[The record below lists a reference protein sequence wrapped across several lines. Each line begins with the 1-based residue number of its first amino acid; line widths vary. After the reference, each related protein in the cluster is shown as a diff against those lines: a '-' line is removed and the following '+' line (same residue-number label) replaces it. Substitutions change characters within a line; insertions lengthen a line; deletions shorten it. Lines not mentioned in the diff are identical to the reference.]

1 MPSKEIKELRKS
13 GRLEEALTMAQA
25 ELEAQPDNIW
35 GKRNIS
41 WVYYEYLK
49 KYAHDVNFDGF
60 IENLNKI
67 KELNLP
73 KEEVMIFDASAYQVA
88 SMLFKIHNS
97 EPIDYSKINQIFD
110 IIQAFHFTKPS
121 DSFSIL
127 YKSFHKG
134 YHNWSRY
141 LEFADWWDFDNLR
154 PEDYMPEE
162 FNDRKIM
169 TLAEQAHIAYA
180 KALIE
185 GEPLDAFG
193 AQRRIDTDKIKT
205 FLHKLD
211 SIIDKHPEY
220 QYPPYFKAKLLLA
233 LGNED
238 DVLKAFIPFAKQK
251 RNDFWV
257 WELMADIFANDKA
270 LQFACYCKALSLKTP
285 EDFLVKTRNTFAEL
299 LILDKRYQEAK
310 TEIEKIIRIRN
321 KHSWKI
327 SNQLSQWI
335 NSDWYSTVGASSNN
349 NPLYSKHIREADEIL
364 FQDIPEE
371 QVIVEFVNTDK
382 KILNFIKNKTYHG
395 FFTYKGISFVPSIG
409 DLLLVRLQP
418 VGTDGFYKV
427 LTIKKS
433 TDIEILDLDII
444 KKVKGNFSQNTG
456 QNFGF
461 LGDIFVSPETITKNK
476 LNNGDNIEG
485 IALLS
490 YNKKKNEWGWKLL
503 KID

>member
-154 PEDYMPEE
+154 PEDYMPE
-162 FNDRKIM
+162 
-169 TLAEQAHIAYA
+169 
-180 KALIE
+180 
-185 GEPLDAFG
+185 
-193 AQRRIDTDKIKT
+193 
-205 FLHKLD
+205 
-211 SIIDKHPEY
+211 
-220 QYPPYFKAKLLLA
+220 
-233 LGNED
+233 
-238 DVLKAFIPFAKQK
+238 
-251 RNDFWV
+251 
-257 WELMADIFANDKA
+257 
-270 LQFACYCKALSLKTP
+270 
-285 EDFLVKTRNTFAEL
+285 
-299 LILDKRYQEAK
+299 
-310 TEIEKIIRIRN
+310 
-321 KHSWKI
+321 
-327 SNQLSQWI
+327 
-335 NSDWYSTVGASSNN
+335 
-349 NPLYSKHIREADEIL
+349 
-364 FQDIPEE
+364 
-371 QVIVEFVNTDK
+371 
-382 KILNFIKNKTYHG
+382 
-395 FFTYKGISFVPSIG
+395 
-409 DLLLVRLQP
+409 
-418 VGTDGFYKV
+418 
-427 LTIKKS
+427 
-433 TDIEILDLDII
+433 
-444 KKVKGNFSQNTG
+444 
-456 QNFGF
+456 
-461 LGDIFVSPETITKNK
+461 
-476 LNNGDNIEG
+476 
-485 IALLS
+485 
-490 YNKKKNEWGWKLL
+490 
-503 KID
+503 

>member
-1 MPSKEIKELRKS
+1 
-13 GRLEEALTMAQA
+13 
-25 ELEAQPDNIW
+25 
-35 GKRNIS
+35 
-41 WVYYEYLK
+41 
-49 KYAHDVNFDGF
+49 
-60 IENLNKI
+60 
-67 KELNLP
+67 
-73 KEEVMIFDASAYQVA
+73 
-88 SMLFKIHNS
+88 
-97 EPIDYSKINQIFD
+97 
-110 IIQAFHFTKPS
+110 
-121 DSFSIL
+121 
-127 YKSFHKG
+127 
-134 YHNWSRY
+134 
-141 LEFADWWDFDNLR
+141 
-154 PEDYMPEE
+154 
-162 FNDRKIM
+162 M

-349 NPLYSKHIREADEIL
+349 ISGYSR
-364 FQDIPEE
+364 
-371 QVIVEFVNTDK
+371 
-382 KILNFIKNKTYHG
+382 
-395 FFTYKGISFVPSIG
+395 
-409 DLLLVRLQP
+409 R
-418 VGTDGFYKV
+418 
-427 LTIKKS
+427 
-433 TDIEILDLDII
+433 
-444 KKVKGNFSQNTG
+444 TG
-456 QNFGF
+456 Y
-461 LGDIFVSPETITKNK
+461 S
-476 LNNGDNIEG
+476 
-485 IALLS
+485 
-490 YNKKKNEWGWKLL
+490 
-503 KID
+503 